1 MTPSAVACERTEMRR
16 PIDFDAIAQSQFPL
30 LVQTIRRAYQMSP
43 FYRER
48 FQAAGIAPDHIR
60 SMDDLAR
67 LPFTTKQDLRQAY
80 PLGLM
85 AVNEEEVVRI
95 HSSSG
100 TTGKPV
106 IVPYTRKDVDDWAV
120 MMARCLKTVGVSRRD
135 RVQVTPGYGLW
146 TAGIGFQ
153 AGVEKLGAM
162 TIPTGPGNTDKQ
174 LEMMT
179 DLKASVLIGT
189 SSYGLLLAEEA
200 ERRGI
205 LEAIQLRIGIFG
217 SERWGDKM
225 RRRIEEIFGIET
237 FDIYGLTEIYGPGI
251 AIDCPCHEGLH
262 FWSDYLI
269 FEVIDPETGHV
280 LPPGQEGELVITT
293 IAKEG
298 MPLIRYRTR
307 DITTIETY
315 ACSCGSP
322 FPMIRRVLGRTDDMI
337 KIKGVNI
344 YPGQIDHVLKHT
356 PGVSSEYQIVLER
369 VDNKDHIRIRVE
381 LSNGHE
387 PEDVARACRKNI
399 KSVIGIVADVEVLPH
414 GGLPRSEKKTRR
426 VFDHRYDYLE
436 NPPKA

>member
-1 MTPSAVACERTEMRR
+1 MAMNSNACQRAVMNR
-16 PIDFDAIAQSQFPL
+16 PIDFEQIAEDQLPKL
-30 LVQTIRRAYQMSP
+30 IRTIHRAYEGSP

-48 FQAAGIAPDHIR
+48 FQQAGIQPGDIR
-60 SMDDLAR
+60 SLEDLAR
-67 LPFTTKQDLRQAY
+67 LPFTTKQDLRKGY

-85 AVNEEEVVRI
+85 ACAEDDVVRI

-106 IVPYTRKDVDDWAV
+106 IVPYTQQDVDDWAI
-120 MMARCLKTVGVSRRD
+120 MMARCLETVGVHRRD

-179 DLKASVLIGT
+179 DLQTTVLIGT

-205 LEAIQLRIGIFG
+205 LDQLRLRIGVFG
-217 SERWGDKM
+217 SERWGEKM
-225 RRRIEEIFGIET
+225 RERIESLLGMET

-269 FEVIDPETGHV
+269 FEVIDPETGSV
-280 LPPGQEGELVITT
+280 LPPGEEGELVITT
-293 IAKEG
+293 IAKQG

-307 DITTIETY
+307 DITTIIPT

-322 FPMIRRVLGRTDDMI
+322 YPMIRRVLGRTDDMI

-344 YPGQIDHVLKHT
+344 YPGQIDHVLRHT

-369 VDNKDHIRIRVE
+369 IDNKDHIRIRVE
-381 LSNGHE
+381 LANGHSVDE
-387 PEDVARACRKNI
+387 VAKACRKNI
-399 KSVIGIVADVEVLPH
+399 KTTIGILADVEVLPH
-414 GGLPRSEKKTRR
+414 GALPRTERKTKR
-426 VFDHRYDYLE
+426 VFDHRYDYL
-436 NPPKA
+436 NQG